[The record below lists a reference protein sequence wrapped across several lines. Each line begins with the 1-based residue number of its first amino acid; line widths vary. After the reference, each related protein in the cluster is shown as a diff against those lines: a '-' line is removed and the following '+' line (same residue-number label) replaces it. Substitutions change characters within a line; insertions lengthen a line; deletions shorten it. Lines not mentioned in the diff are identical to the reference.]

1 MQIENPKRR
10 IVEDLKIRNKDNM
23 RGIAGEYFG
32 SKFTYAQTFKMF
44 EDYKTGK
51 LKLFNVFDDVGFRLD
66 VEEIMKQKY
75 DKKQFLYKLDCTAWF
90 HFGSKIEWE
99 LFYYR
104 SPIIINAEEI
114 KRIAESVKSNELF
127 SEIKQDENWMDK
139 VREWSLKG
147 AEWGDKITWGYLW
160 NACELWA
167 KENTPYSYNSAEFN
181 KAVADKLREIIVKT
195 QVVDSTLTRS
205 QMMRGKSAMVQTLTA
220 FMSESTMTYNMVSDA
235 FFEWS
240 LDARKEGHSY
250 KTTFSK
256 HGRKFAT
263 TASVY
268 ALTAFATA
276 LAGDGVDF
284 VGFEEIADMYSNTKA
299 GKLANAY
306 AGLCCAQLDSFEVA
320 AQYLAKFKGNDEMA
334 SPAILG
340 ALANC
345 YAQMEDLNQAAATF
359 EKAAKV
365 ADNALLSPYYLFQ
378 AALVYESLEN
388 PAKALKLYN
397 SIKFDYPNSKE
408 AQTIEQYI
416 TRISSK

>member
-1 MQIENPKRR
+1 MRKINYFCTAKFRAEIFDMAKKETKPAEQAPAVNIEEALNRSEQFFNKNKKIIFISLIAL
-10 IVEDLKIRNKDNM
+10 IVI
-23 RGIAGEYFG
+23 IAGG
-32 SKFTYAQTFKMF
+32 M
-44 EDYKTGK
+44 
-51 LKLFNVFDDVGFRLD
+51 
-66 VEEIMKQKY
+66 
-75 DKKQFLYKLDCTAWF
+75 LYK
-90 HFGSKIEWE
+90 SKVVA
-99 LFYYR
+99 
-104 SPIIINAEEI
+104 P
-114 KRIAESVKSNELF
+114 
-127 SEIKQDENWMDK
+127 
-139 VREWSLKG
+139 RETKASAAMFLG
-147 AEWGDKITWGYLW
+147 ETYFVNGD
-160 NACELWA
+160 
-167 KENTPYSYNSAEFN
+167 
-181 KAVADKLREIIVKT
+181 
-195 QVVDSTLTRS
+195 
-205 QMMRGKSAMVQTLTA
+205 
-220 FMSESTMTYNMVSDA
+220 
-235 FFEWS
+235 
-240 LDARKEGHSY
+240 
-250 KTTFSK
+250 
-256 HGRKFAT
+256 
-263 TASVY
+263 
-268 ALTAFATA
+268 FATA

-378 AALVYESLEN
+378 AALVYESLKN

>member
-1 MQIENPKRR
+1 MRKINYFCTAKFRAVIFDMAKKETKPAEQAPAVNIEEALNRSEQFFNKNKKIIFISLIAL
-10 IVEDLKIRNKDNM
+10 IVIVIGGML
-23 RGIAGEYFG
+23 
-32 SKFTYAQTFKMF
+32 
-44 EDYKTGK
+44 YKTK
-51 LKLFNVFDDVGFRLD
+51 V
-66 VEEIMKQKY
+66 VEPRETKASAAM
-75 DKKQFLYKLDCTAWF
+75 FLGETYF
-90 HFGSKIEWE
+90 V
-99 LFYYR
+99 
-104 SPIIINAEEI
+104 N
-114 KRIAESVKSNELF
+114 
-127 SEIKQDENWMDK
+127 
-139 VREWSLKG
+139 
-147 AEWGDKITWGYLW
+147 GD
-160 NACELWA
+160 
-167 KENTPYSYNSAEFN
+167 
-181 KAVADKLREIIVKT
+181 
-195 QVVDSTLTRS
+195 
-205 QMMRGKSAMVQTLTA
+205 
-220 FMSESTMTYNMVSDA
+220 
-235 FFEWS
+235 
-240 LDARKEGHSY
+240 
-250 KTTFSK
+250 
-256 HGRKFAT
+256 
-263 TASVY
+263 
-268 ALTAFATA
+268 FATA

-284 VGFEEIADMYSNTKA
+284 VGFEEIADIYSNTKA

-306 AGLCCAQLDSFEVA
+306 AGLCCVQLDSFEVA